1 MSKSI
6 DPNLG
11 ELYGGLSNIELSFDQ
26 FDFGHGIS
34 LSKTYAHF
42 MAPYLLAFAQAAPG
56 KPHPPPWKSAGG
68 GIAYDITAE
77 IFIPREFSPP
87 SFFNRVNTVWLLTAL
102 LRLITAPLIFAPV
115 LSSQSIKSIAG
126 SKEEPYFWP
135 MEVHTKRL
143 VRCPPFDN
151 VNYLTWIRNNW
162 EAAGWLMC
170 KNNGFYLAFRAFD
183 QSTFNTEPALALVS
197 LWGALE
203 TLFSP
208 SQVELKFRTSSMIA
222 AFLEQPGNQR
232 LEGYRHIQKLY
243 DSRSKAAHG
252 SGHDEGEA
260 YKETFIVLRRAL
272 IKIIEA
278 NHLPNKKDL
287 EALLFGGNSTHS
299 GEKQK
304 ASDASK

>member
-1 MSKSI
+1 M

-11 ELYGGLSNIELSFDQ
+11 QLYGGLSNIELPVDQ

-34 LSKTYAHF
+34 LSRTYAHF
-42 MAPYLLAFAQAAPG
+42 MAPYLMAFGKAEPG
-56 KPHPPPWKSAGG
+56 KAHPPPWKSAGG

-87 SFFNRVNTVWLLTAL
+87 SFFDRVNTIWLLTAL
-102 LRLITAPLIFAPV
+102 LRLMVTPLTFAPV
-115 LSSQSIKSIAG
+115 LCNQSIKSIAG

-135 MEVHTKRL
+135 MEVHTGRL
-143 VRCPPFDN
+143 PCPPFDS
-151 VNYLTWIRNNW
+151 VNYLTWIRKNW

-170 KNNGFYLAFRAFD
+170 KNKGVYLAFRAFD

-232 LEGYRHIQKLY
+232 LEGYSRIQKLY

-252 SGHDEGEA
+252 SGHDEVEA
-260 YKETFIVLRRAL
+260 YKNTFILLRRAL
-272 IKIIEA
+272 IKIFET
-278 NHLPNKKDL
+278 NYVPNKKDL
-287 EALLFGGNSTHS
+287 ETLLFGGKGT
-299 GEKQK
+299 
-304 ASDASK
+304 

>member
-1 MSKSI
+1 MTKSM
-6 DPNLG
+6 DPNLT
-11 ELYGGLSNIELSFDQ
+11 ELYGGLSNFELAVDQ
-26 FDFGHGIS
+26 FDLGHGIS
-34 LSKTYAHF
+34 VSKTYAHF
-42 MAPYLLAFAQAAPG
+42 MAPYLMAFAKADSG
-56 KPHPPPWKSAGG
+56 NPHPPPWKAAGG

-102 LRLITAPLIFAPV
+102 LRLMMSPLIFAPL
-115 LSSQSIKSIAG
+115 LSNQSVKSIAG
-126 SKEEPYFWP
+126 SKEEPYIWP
-135 MEVHTKRL
+135 MEIHTRRL
-143 VRCPPFDN
+143 PCPSFDN
-151 VNYLTWIRNNW
+151 SNYLSWIRNNW

-183 QSTFNTEPALALVS
+183 QATFNTEPALALVS

-208 SQVELKFRTSSMIA
+208 STVELKFRTSSMIA

-232 LEGYRHIQKLY
+232 LESFRRIQKLY
-243 DSRSKAAHG
+243 DSRSRAAHG
-252 SGHDEGEA
+252 SGHDEIEA
-260 YKETFIVLRRAL
+260 YKQTFLLLRRAL

-287 EALLFGGNSTHS
+287 EDILFGANSVHS
-299 GEKQK
+299 PDNQQPF
-304 ASDASK
+304 DASK